1 MPYYFLYLDNLGV
14 SLCVA
19 LQFSFNWS
27 LSFLSNLPGLNH
39 GLCFIGRVPLVP
51 GAVNKLENYYGSGV
65 YSCLGLLIQSAG
77 VAATEDLSNSRF
89 PAGPPGLGS
98 AVPEAQRRL
107 LSLLPEPDHTG
118 SACLILHP
126 FHITEI
132 ATIQSQYFMLSAKIG
147 GVSGFFTCNRH
158 KNSLIKVLAKT
169 VFLWKQTAV
178 CWGWSPVVLVSQSNG
193 RYCAHRGRKEYKGSI
208 PLKPV
213 NSPQKS
219 PTEGIWNAFLT
230 TNTEILYDLCL
241 SHYTLPWFSEHSI
254 CLL

>member
-14 SLCVA
+14 NHCVT
-19 LQFSFNWS
+19 LEFSFNWS

-65 YSCLGLLIQSAG
+65 YSCLRLLIQSAG
-77 VAATEDLSNSRF
+77 VAAAEDLSNSRF

-107 LSLLPEPDHTG
+107 LPLVPEMDHTG
-118 SACLILHP
+118 CCLPDPVP
-126 FHITEI
+126 FPHYWDCYCSMWVLY
-132 ATIQSQYFMLSAKIG
+132 TICQNRRG
-147 GVSGFFTCNRH
+147 SGFFICNRH
-158 KNSLIKVLAKT
+158 ENSLIKVLAKT
-169 VFLWKQTAV
+169 VLLWKQTAV
-178 CWGWSPVVLVSQSNG
+178 SWGWSSVMLVSQSNG

-213 NSPQKS
+213 NSPRKY
-219 PTEGIWNAFLT
+219 PTEGIWNAFLA

-241 SHYTLPWFSEHSI
+241 SHYTLRWFSEHSI

>member
-14 SLCVA
+14 SLCVT

-98 AVPEAQRRL
+98 AVPEAQRRF
-107 LSLLPEPDHTG
+107 LSLLPELDPMG

-126 FHITEI
+126 FHSTEI

-169 VFLWKQTAV
+169 VFLWK
-178 CWGWSPVVLVSQSNG
+178 
-193 RYCAHRGRKEYKGSI
+193 
-208 PLKPV
+208 
-213 NSPQKS
+213 
-219 PTEGIWNAFLT
+219 
-230 TNTEILYDLCL
+230 
-241 SHYTLPWFSEHSI
+241 
-254 CLL
+254 